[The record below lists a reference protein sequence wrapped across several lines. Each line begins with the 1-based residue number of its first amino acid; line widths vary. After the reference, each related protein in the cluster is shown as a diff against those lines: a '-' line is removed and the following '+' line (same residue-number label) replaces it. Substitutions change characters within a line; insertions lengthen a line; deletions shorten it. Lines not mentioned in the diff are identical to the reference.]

1 MEDSCRSI
9 ETDLNVK
16 RKVSFSSRRAVVRQL
31 ERLHRRMKHIVFLSH
46 HDLNLYRF
54 RRPIMLEA
62 KRNGWKVTA
71 LVPDG
76 EYAKR
81 FEYDGITHVA
91 YQVNRGGINVI
102 QETKTFFEIVRLVRK
117 VKPDIVHTFT
127 TKPNIYGTIASRL
140 ARVPVVINSITGLG
154 SVFADP
160 EQMGAARIAILAM
173 YRIIG
178 RISDRV
184 IFQNNDDLNY
194 FTNKGVVEKKKT
206 ELIRGSGVD
215 LRRFSKARYPPYIG
229 QQCRAKLGIPA
240 NSIVVTLGARI
251 IWDKG
256 IREFIDAGKSLR
268 DRSKEKVTFVLVG
281 DYDDSNPRV
290 VPKDYVDKAVKDG
303 SIIFAGWRDDMPAI
317 LSMTDIAVLP
327 SVYREGVPSFLIEAL
342 AMGLPIITTDS
353 AGCRDTV
360 KNEWNGLLIPG
371 QDSVALAGAVR
382 SLVEDESLRKKMG
395 ERSRRKA
402 EQEYD
407 VEDVIRRHMAIY
419 KGFLSRC

>member
-1 MEDSCRSI
+1 MR
-9 ETDLNVK
+9 
-16 RKVSFSSRRAVVRQL
+16 
-31 ERLHRRMKHIVFLSH
+31 HIVFVSH
-46 HDLNLYRF
+46 HDLNLYLF

-62 KRNGWKVTA
+62 KRSGWKVTA

-76 EYAKR
+76 KYAKR
-81 FEYDGITHVA
+81 FVYDGITHVA
-91 YQVNRGGINVI
+91 YQVNRGGINAI
-102 QETKTFFEIVRLVRK
+102 QEIKTFFEIVRLVRK

-127 TKPNIYGTIASRL
+127 TKPNIYGGIAARL
-140 ARVPVVINSITGLG
+140 ARVPIVINSITGLG
-154 SVFADP
+154 SVFADA
-160 EQMGAARIAILAM
+160 EQTSATRIAILAM
-173 YRIIG
+173 YRILG

-194 FTNKGVVEKKKT
+194 FTNKGLVEKEKT

-215 LRRFSKARYPPYIG
+215 LRRFNKARYSPYIG
-229 QQCRAKLGIPA
+229 QQCRARLGIPA
-240 NSIVVTLGARI
+240 NSVVVTLGARI

-268 DRSKEKVTFVLVG
+268 HHNKEKVTFVLVG

-290 VPKDYVDKAVKDG
+290 VPKEYVDKAVKDG
-303 SIIFAGWRDDMPAI
+303 SIIYAGWRDDMPAI

-342 AMGLPIITTDS
+342 AMSLPIITTDS

-371 QDSVALAGAVR
+371 QDSVALAEAVR

-395 ERSRRKA
+395 VRSRKKA
-402 EQEYD
+402 EEEYD
-407 VEDVIRRHMAIY
+407 VEDVTRKHMAIY
-419 KGFLSRC
+419 KGFLSGC